1 MLQVYGILLIAIGG
15 ILSFFS
21 LENIT
26 F

>member
-21 LENIT
+21 LKTINW
-26 F
+26 